1 VNNLVRFL
9 KRFHFF
15 LLFIL
20 FEGIALTLLVQNNN
34 YQAGQTKRFY
44 NEMAGAIFGEYNDWA
59 DYFNLRKSNLALSTE
74 NAFLRGQI
82 AQSYQIY
89 DRKTFVVKDTV
100 YKLQYEYIQ
109 AKIISNSTSKR
120 NNYLMINKGALHGI
134 KTGMAVISPNGV
146 VGVVKVVSD
155 NFASIQS
162 LLHSDSRTS
171 ARIKKD
177 NVAGTILW
185 NGRASDISQMVE
197 VPLHVKVRI
206 GDTVI
211 TSGYSLDLPK
221 GIMIGTIKKIRTRP
235 GDSFH
240 TLDIKL
246 STDFN
251 SIDHVYVVKNLA
263 KNELNKLQQQT
274 EDE

>member
-1 VNNLVRFL
+1 MNNLVRFL

-20 FEGIALTLLVQNNN
+20 FEGIALTLLVQNNH

-44 NEMAGAIFGEYNDWA
+44 NEMTGAIFGEYNNWT

-74 NAFLRGQI
+74 NALLRGQI

-120 NNYLMINKGALHGI
+120 NNYLMINKGAHHGI
-134 KTGMAVISPNGV
+134 KTGMAVISSNGV
-146 VGVVKVVSD
+146 VGVVKVVSE

-206 GDTVI
+206 GDTI
-211 TSGYSLDLPK
+211 ISSGYSLDLPK
-221 GIMIGTIKKIRTRP
+221 GIMIGTINKIRTRQ

-251 SIDHVYVVKNLA
+251 CIDHVYVVKNLA